1 MSPEGA
7 GQLYPVGSVQ
17 SATGLTTIALKLE
30 SAQVA
35 ALILLRL
42 YKPRDSSNIGL
53 AQIRILASLALPC
66 DQQQQHLFG
75 AMIPPTPQPGL
86 TWLCIVHHCLTVA
99 EKEDDG
105 QEEEE
110 EDDNVNED
118 ETAKDRGMELLAS
131 LRQTASSLE
140 LMVEQCCALLNT
152 GRQTSSP
159 RAGMTADV
167 VQMASD
173 ILLHLGRHSTDLAQR
188 YIRIQLQQEQ
198 QMASH
203 SSISVL
209 SCTPAVSN
217 VIYELCTAPNA
228 ANSSSASILVQ
239 WLNRAAKRQQT
250 CVSASMVHCAAAVLW
265 LNCPS
270 MDLQLIASLFDWAK
284 SIGHLAHLKAAVD
297 YTLCSLCRHS
307 PAGYGH
313 LLELAIDSSSSSS
326 LLDRPLVLQT
336 LARAAQSLA
345 ALDQLVLHST
355 GILSMVS
362 RTIGEF
368 SLAVLEGRLDCA
380 EKLTQRIVSAL
391 DFWTALCDEWCCSG
405 AGRDVLASYLDRE
418 EPLLLQLLLQALC
431 SYRPSTGEANR
442 HDRIEDSTVS
452 FLRQFCW
459 THADNSKNLANILLG
474 VLQPSSS
481 SARPL
486 MTGFT
491 RRLLLQLL
499 LEPEK
504 LYLHVHVTAPGVSPS
519 AQHQQI
525 VHHPAYGHGKK
536 HQLLYIS
543 AETTCA
549 ELVRLINGGNCE
561 LFSFSS

>member
-1 MSPEGA
+1 
-7 GQLYPVGSVQ
+7 
-17 SATGLTTIALKLE
+17 
-30 SAQVA
+30 
-35 ALILLRL
+35 
-42 YKPRDSSNIGL
+42 
-53 AQIRILASLALPC
+53 
-66 DQQQQHLFG
+66 
-75 AMIPPTPQPGL
+75 
-86 TWLCIVHHCLTVA
+86 
-99 EKEDDG
+99 
-105 QEEEE
+105 
-110 EDDNVNED
+110 
-118 ETAKDRGMELLAS
+118 
-131 LRQTASSLE
+131 
-140 LMVEQCCALLNT
+140 
-152 GRQTSSP
+152 
-159 RAGMTADV
+159 
-167 VQMASD
+167 
-173 ILLHLGRHSTDLAQR
+173 LAQR

-198 QMASH
+198 QIASH

-217 VIYELCTAPNA
+217 VIYELCTAPNV
-228 ANSSSASILVQ
+228 ANLSSASILVQ
-239 WLNRAAKRQQT
+239 WLNRAAQRQQT
-250 CVSASMVHCAAAVLW
+250 SVSASMVHCAAAVLW

-270 MDLQLIASLFDWAK
+270 LDLQLIASLFDWTK
-284 SIGHLAHLKAAVD
+284 SILHLTQLKAAVD

-313 LLELAIDSSSSSS
+313 LLQLASDSSS

-336 LARAAQSLA
+336 LARAAQSLI
-345 ALDQLVLHST
+345 ALDQLVLHPA

-368 SLAVLEGRLDCA
+368 SLAVLEGRFDCA
-380 EKLTQRIVSAL
+380 GKLTQRMVSAL

-431 SYRPSTGEANR
+431 SFRPSTGGANR
-442 HDRIEDSTVS
+442 HDRIEDSTIT

-474 VLQPSSS
+474 VLQPSNS

-504 LYLHVHVTAPGVSPS
+504 LYLHVHITAPGASPS
-519 AQHQQI
+519 AQHQQV
-525 VHHPAYGHGKK
+525 VHHPAFGHGKK

-543 AETTCA
+543 AETTFT
-549 ELVRLINGGNCE
+549 ELVRLINGGNCYC
-561 LFSFSS
+561 LLKFSSMILYIFQLFFRCFRLADG